1 MSRDTPTPLPPI
13 AGYHP
18 TTLIDWPGRLAAVV
32 FLPKCNL
39 RCRFCHAG
47 PLLGSPPETI
57 PLEAVLEHLASRE
70 GWVDGVVI
78 CGGEPTTWPTLPD
91 LCRKFRG
98 AGLAVKLDTN
108 GTHPDRIEDLLARRL
123 IDAVAMDLK
132 APLDARYQEVC
143 GPEEVDLAAVGRS
156 IDLLMAGRVEYEFR
170 TTVCP
175 AFHGEAEI
183 RAMGERI
190 AGARRWVL
198 QRFEPD
204 HALDAALRQV
214 RPYDL
219 PTMEALAAIGRQYVA
234 RCAVRGQPERHEA
247 EKAATSLGGASC

>member
-1 MSRDTPTPLPPI
+1 MSHEVLTSLPPI

-47 PLLGSPPETI
+47 PLLGSPAETI

-70 GWVDGVVI
+70 GWLDGVVI
-78 CGGEPTTWPTLPD
+78 CGGEPTTWPTLPE
-91 LCRKFRG
+91 LCLKFRG

-108 GTHPDRIEDLLARRL
+108 GTHPDRLEGLLAAKL

-132 APLDARYQEVC
+132 APLDERYQEVC
-143 GPEEVDLAAVGRS
+143 GAEAVDLGAIERS
-156 IDLLMAGRVEYEFR
+156 VDLLMAGRVEYEFR

-175 AFHGEAEI
+175 VFHGEAEI

-198 QRFEPD
+198 QPFEPAY
-204 HALDAALRQV
+204 ALDAALRMV

-219 PTMEALAAIGRQYVA
+219 PTMEALAATGRQYVA
-234 RCAVRGQPERHEA
+234 RCSVRGQPERQ
-247 EKAATSLGGASC
+247 AAAVAHA

>member
-1 MSRDTPTPLPPI
+1 MSQGAQVTLPPI

-32 FLPKCNL
+32 FLPTCNL

-47 PLLGSPPETI
+47 PLLDSPPETI
-57 PLEAVLEHLASRE
+57 PLEAVLGHLALRE
-70 GWVDGVVI
+70 GWLDGVVI

-98 AGLAVKLDTN
+98 AGLDIKLDTN
-108 GTHPDRIEDLLARRL
+108 GTRPDRIEELLAAQL

-132 APLDARYQEVC
+132 APLDERYQEVC
-143 GPEEVDLAAVGRS
+143 GAERVDLEAIGRS

-183 RAMGERI
+183 RAMGQRI

-198 QRFEPD
+198 QRFEPAY
-204 HALDAALRQV
+204 ALDTALRRVQ
-214 RPYDL
+214 PYNL
-219 PTMEALAAIGRQYVA
+219 PMMESLADVGRQYVA
-234 RCAVRGQPERHEA
+234 RCLIRGQPDRQA
-247 EKAATSLGGASC
+247 VAMV